1 MTMDE
6 RDALLDLLHVLMRIT
21 FRNCRADEKV
31 ELLAQ
36 WRESYD
42 VLCNKTCSSE
52 RPN

>member
-6 RDALLDLLHVLMRIT
+6 RDALLDLLHVIMRVT
-21 FRNCRADEKV
+21 FRYCKEGEKV

-42 VLCNKTCSSE
+42 ILCNKTCSSDK
-52 RPN
+52 PN

>member
-1 MTMDE
+1 MTIDE
-6 RDALLDLLHVLMRIT
+6 RDALLDLLHILMRIA
-21 FRNCRADEKV
+21 FKHCGESEKV

-42 VLCNKTCSSE
+42 ILCNKTCSSD